1 MNSSDYT
8 QEERARFR
16 QGVNREVTTF
26 LQRIENLSFGDTG
39 DYFSKDAD
47 IDELDI
53 SHQYDDHVEKK
64 RLADE
69 RKELIRAKKREL
81 EDDLEELDRRLH
93 HATHKTQALLRELD
107 AKRRSPNVAEATE
120 ALARYR
126 AHETERYNLSAV
138 RDRVKSELGELAQQ
152 IKGV

>member
-16 QGVNREVTTF
+16 GGVNREVTTF
-26 LQRIENLSFGDTG
+26 LQRIESLSFGDN
-39 DYFSKDAD
+39 DDDFSKDLD
-47 IDELDI
+47 LDELDI
-53 SHQYDDHVEKK
+53 SHQYDDYVEKK
-64 RLADE
+64 RHADE
-69 RKELIRAKKREL
+69 RKKLTKAKKREL
-81 EDDLEELDRRLH
+81 EDELEKLDRRLDY
-93 HATHKTQALLRELD
+93 ATHKTRALLREVD
-107 AKRRSPNVAEATE
+107 AKRRGPNETEATE

-138 RDRVKSELGELAQQ
+138 RERVKGELGKLAQQ